1 MNTKRLALVTTFGI
15 GLTLALLWLLGGWM
29 PNVGWAQGPDSH
41 STYCMALDGSC
52 GGMTPCFGSI
62 QDTVDVDAC
71 GNVVKVAADTL
82 TLTPTLWLPL
92 VMSNW
97 CPSPIIELTRVP
109 PYKSFEDLQGRVAY
123 VEPADYKV
131 AVYIYVSGWW
141 TKPYWAWPLTTIRSD
156 GTWTCDITTGG
167 TDQLATKIAAF
178 LVPNGYNPPLMSGGQ
193 TLPPELFENAVA
205 YVMVDR
211 EPVFRTIEFSGRTWK
226 VKASETRAGP
236 GPNYFSDR
244 EEDIWVDKNGQ
255 LHLRIV
261 FRNGRWYCT
270 EVFTAEPLGY
280 GMYTFT
286 LASRVD
292 RLDKNV
298 VLGLFVWDDTA
309 PEYNY
314 REIDIEFSRWGEE
327 EGDNSQFTVQPWD
340 HTGNRHR
347 FNIELREDYST
358 HSFDWSADSI
368 QFSSFQGRESP
379 PDPGDEIESWLYDGD
394 DIPPEG
400 EGNARINLWLLNG
413 NPPSDGQEVE
423 VIIEAFEFV
432 PQSE

>member
-1 MNTKRLALVTTFGI
+1 VTCLCRNSGELQLPAIEF
-15 GLTLALLWLLGGWM
+15 
-29 PNVGWAQGPDSH
+29 
-41 STYCMALDGSC
+41 TY
-52 GGMTPCFGSI
+52 
-62 QDTVDVDAC
+62 
-71 GNVVKVAADTL
+71 
-82 TLTPTLWLPL
+82 
-92 VMSNW
+92 
-97 CPSPIIELTRVP
+97 VP
-109 PYKSFEDLQGRVAY
+109 PYGSFENLQGRVAC
-123 VEPADYKV
+123 VEPASYKV

-141 TKPYWAWPLTTIRSD
+141 TKPYWAWPLTTIRGD
-156 GTWTCDITTGG
+156 GTWTTDITTGG

-193 TLPPELFENAVA
+193 TLPAELFDNAVA

-211 EPVFRTIEFSGRTWK
+211 KPVFRTIEFSGHTWK

-244 EEDIWVDKNGQ
+244 EEDVLVDEKGQ

-280 GMYTFT
+280 GIYTFS

-292 RLDKNV
+292 QLDKNA
-298 VLGLFVWDDTA
+298 VLGLFTWDDTA

-327 EGDNSQFTVQPWD
+327 EGDNSRFVVQPW
-340 HTGNRHR
+340 HHAGNRHQ
-347 FNIELREDYST
+347 FNIELRGSYST

-368 QFSSFQGRESP
+368 QFSSFQGHDSP
-379 PDPGDEIESWLYDGD
+379 PAPGDKIESWLYTGA

-400 EGNARINLWLLNG
+400 KGNARINLWLLNG
-413 NPPSDGQEVE
+413 SPPSDGQEVE

-432 PQSE
+432 PQTK